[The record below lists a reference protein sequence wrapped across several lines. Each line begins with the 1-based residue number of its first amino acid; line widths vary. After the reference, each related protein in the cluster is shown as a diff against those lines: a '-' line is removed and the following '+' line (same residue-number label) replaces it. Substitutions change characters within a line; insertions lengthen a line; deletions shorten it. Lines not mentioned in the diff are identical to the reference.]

1 MRTLAIDLGTKRVG
15 LALSDSGGR
24 YATPLEVLTVSS
36 AGQALEE
43 VLRVIAR
50 EGVERVV
57 VGLPINMDESV
68 GGMAQSTLAWGR
80 ALAAKSGRPVL
91 FVDERLSSF
100 AAEQSLIDRK
110 QAGEKL
116 TRRRKKEQL
125 DAVAAAN
132 FLQQFLDGELQAFS
146 KEWIASHAPAVDN
159 L

>member
-36 AGQALEE
+36 AGQALEG
-43 VLRVIAR
+43 VLRVIAK

-68 GGMAQSTLAWGR
+68 GGMARSTLAWGR
-80 ALAAKSGRPVL
+80 ALAVKSGRPVL

-125 DAVAAAN
+125 DAVAAAS
-132 FLQQFLDGELQAFS
+132 FLRQFLDGELQAFS
-146 KEWIASHAPAVDN
+146 EEWIASHAPAVDN